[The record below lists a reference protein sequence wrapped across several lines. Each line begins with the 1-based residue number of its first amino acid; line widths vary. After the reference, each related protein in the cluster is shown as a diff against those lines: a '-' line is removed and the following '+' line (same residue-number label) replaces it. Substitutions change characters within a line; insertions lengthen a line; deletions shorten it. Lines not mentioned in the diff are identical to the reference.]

1 MRYDFLKV
9 SDQNIR
15 TTHFHHFFTIQM
27 FHVSTEYLNNDT
39 LSGRN

>member
-27 FHVSTEYLNNDT
+27 KVSTEYLNNDT